1 MAKKISPNQE
11 LLELSPAEID
21 HLSDG
26 RYSDFDIMTAVEKL
40 SDLEDQTQTA
50 AKRLALLKLIWRS
63 PEIDDWLAYEKILY
77 ELLDAVNEVE
87 NGKDLLT
94 WALTAVIFF
103 AHRKWGLLNFDTY
116 WDYARGFLY
125 QGHGELFGR
134 FLDYMLA
141 KTTLPEYALRL
152 LIEDAARLGAENLAH
167 QLQTLGEKRYLEAW
181 QAVPIDALLAQGKHP
196 KAPALIDEDQ
206 TKAILD
212 RLAVEALAD
221 PNEDIIEMHSLITFD
236 EIQKKL
242 SNNLETEDFL
252 LMVPDIIQILFLSWE
267 DEWENCGKLLKILKI
282 LENILPELRCL
293 GDLLYEDPEKVFI
306 FEDFGKT
313 AGFTFD
319 SLKNYTINPEFNINL
334 RMGAAR
340 AIMQVPAKAPRY
352 RSQALDVIKQLLN
365 TPHIDPIEDDQM
377 TSFIVADVL
386 DTDLYELKPA
396 ISQVFQENRVDPL
409 VVGLES
415 YTGSWSLNELIPS
428 APNHEKSILLECQQ
442 CGRARYH
449 PYDVVFYDISMRDR
463 KLTFTPLEVF
473 LDHPIVCPLCGAK
486 DSYTVS
492 FTSMLRLVPPEFFD
506 NDDVAINLLDKSV
519 YLLFSEEL
527 FFEGLSPFI
536 FSTLRKKV
544 IDDGLDSLNALER
557 GEYTRVTGK
566 FQESL
571 QALRLF
577 VSEHPKSQSGTLAL
591 ALAEHDYGDRHQA
604 EVYYQRSIAIEKS
617 NTLSQIDNPRHK
629 AAQHGL
635 EALRQGERSPYLYP
649 VNKFRETLLDR
660 HSKKD
665 RKRKRH

>member
-21 HLSDG
+21 HLSSG
-26 RYSDFDIMTAVEKL
+26 CYSDYDIMTAVEKL

-63 PEIDDWLAYEKILY
+63 PEIDDWFAYEKILY
-77 ELLDAVNEVE
+77 ELLDAVIEVE
-87 NGKDLLT
+87 NGKDFLT

-103 AHRKWGLLNFDTY
+103 AHHHRGLLTFDTY
-116 WDYARGFLY
+116 WNYARGFLY
-125 QGHGELFGR
+125 QGHGALFGR
-134 FLDYMLA
+134 FLDYALV
-141 KTTLPEYALRL
+141 KTALPEYALRL

-167 QLQTLGEKRYLEAW
+167 QLQTMAEKRYLEAW
-181 QAVPIDALLAQGKHP
+181 QAVPIDEIMAQGKDLQ
-196 KAPALIDEDQ
+196 APTLINDDQ

-212 RLAVEALAD
+212 RLQLENLAEHD
-221 PNEDIIEMHSLITFD
+221 EDIEMRLLISSD

-242 SNNLETEDFL
+242 SENLDPEDFI

-267 DEWENCGKLLKILKI
+267 DERGSCGMLLKLLKI

-293 GDLLYEDPEKVFI
+293 GDLLNEDPKEVFI
-306 FEDFGKT
+306 FADFGKT

-319 SLKNYTINPEFNINL
+319 SLKKYTTNPEYNNNL
-334 RMGAAR
+334 RMSAAR
-340 AIMQVPAKAPRY
+340 AIMQIPSKAPRY
-352 RSQALDVIKQLLN
+352 RSQALEVIKHLLN
-365 TPHIDPIEDDQM
+365 TPHSDPFQDDQM

-415 YTGSWSLNELIPS
+415 YTGFWSLDEPVDS
-428 APNHEKSILLECQQ
+428 APNREKSILLECQK
-442 CGRARYH
+442 CGRTRYH
-449 PYDVVFYDISMRDR
+449 PFDMVFYDISMRDR

-473 LDHPIVCPLCGAK
+473 LDHPIFCPVCGVK

-492 FTSMLRLVPPEFFD
+492 FTSMLQLVPPDFFD
-506 NDDVAINLLDKSV
+506 DDDADFTILDESV
-519 YLLFSEEL
+519 YLLFSEHL
-527 FFEGLSPFI
+527 FMDGLSPFI

-544 IDDGLDSLNALER
+544 IDGGLDSLDALER

-571 QALRLF
+571 QALRQF
-577 VSEHPKSQSGTLAL
+577 VSENPKSQIGAL
-591 ALAEHDYGDRHQA
+591 ALAMAEHDFGDRHRAA
-604 EVYYQRSIAIEKS
+604 EYYQRTLAIGK
-617 NTLSQIDNPRHK
+617 NTNLSQKENPRNK
-629 AAQHGL
+629 VAQHGL
-635 EALRQGERSPYLYP
+635 EALRKGERSPYLYP
-649 VNKFRETLLDR
+649 ANKFGKTLLDR
-660 HSKKD
+660 HPKKD
-665 RKRKRH
+665 RKHKQH